1 MYRKC
6 FSRECIVCVTAT
18 SGIQYSCPLLEPFAL
33 LFLFFDDAEQSDF
46 EDIIEDVSE
55 SVSDTF
61 AEGADIVNG
70 VGHGMSVSVSIQSSE
85 IGLSML
91 EDATETSDTNCRT
104 LEIVSL
110 LPEHN
115 IQVVSKTCLMLHDAY
130 HLLSVPCR
138 LLLVRQKVKIYR

>member
-1 MYRKC
+1 MC
-6 FSRECIVCVTAT
+6 VGNTEFFEEFS
-18 SGIQYSCPLLEPFAL
+18 L
-33 LFLFFDDAEQSDF
+33 AEQSDI

-110 LPEHN
+110 LPEDN
-115 IQVVSKTCLMLHDAY
+115 IQVVSKNCLILHDAY

-138 LLLVRQKVKIYR
+138 

>member
-1 MYRKC
+1 MC
-6 FSRECIVCVTAT
+6 VGNTEFFEEC
-18 SGIQYSCPLLEPFAL
+18 SL
-33 LFLFFDDAEQSDF
+33 AEQSDI

-91 EDATETSDTNCRT
+91 EDATETSDTDCRT
-104 LEIVSL
+104 LEELQNSSPPQGRLLTLASEIVSH
-110 LPEHN
+110 LPEYTTQTL
-115 IQVVSKTCLMLHDAY
+115 IGS
-130 HLLSVPCR
+130 
-138 LLLVRQKVKIYR
+138 